1 VTGGIEGDLWSPA
14 GVPEDEQLPLLV
26 VHDGPE
32 YNERAGLTGYLGDGI
47 AAGRLPRLRALLLSP
62 RLLSRGDRNRN
73 YSASTRYTYALA
85 RTMRANPAPIRI
97 GMGTSL
103 GALAM
108 LYAHSRNPGLFD
120 ALFLQSGS
128 FFTPG
133 FDAQERRFP
142 YYERIVKFTAK
153 PKLVRPIPVTLTC
166 GVDEENL
173 ENNRLMTSVL
183 RGHGYPATL
192 HEVPGG
198 HDWTSWHNAFEPYLA
213 GLLRQACQ

>member
-1 VTGGIEGDLWSPA
+1 
-14 GVPEDEQLPLLV
+14 
-26 VHDGPE
+26 
-32 YNERAGLTGYLGDGI
+32 
-47 AAGRLPRLRALLLSP
+47 
-62 RLLSRGDRNRN
+62 
-73 YSASTRYTYALA
+73 
-85 RTMRANPAPIRI
+85 
-97 GMGTSL
+97 
-103 GALAM
+103 
-108 LYAHSRNPGLFD
+108 
-120 ALFLQSGS
+120 
-128 FFTPG
+128 
-133 FDAQERRFP
+133 
-142 YYERIVKFTAK
+142 VKFTAK